1 MQCKDAKRKLRA
13 AQRQERTK
21 DRQKTYNE
29 IMKANSSDQ
38 KLFFKLINRQRSTTS
53 QADVILKNGSL
64 LTDDDDIRDAWRD
77 YFHKLGTPDPNPQ
90 FDDSYLKQVEADI
103 DVITQLNEN
112 SCEGSPVPI
121 TTEEV
126 NQAIKQLNNGK
137 AADDHGIQAEH
148 IKKAGTALHGP
159 LAHLYE
165 ICLSGYTFRHALMS
179 HADIFDIDRGHIFRK
194 HRHKN
199 NKKVAVIYE
208 KTVKNG
214 RY

>member
-13 AQRQERTK
+13 AQRQERAK

-29 IMKANSSDQ
+29 IMEGLEANSSDQ

-53 QADVILKNGSL
+53 QADAILKDGSL

-112 SCEGSPVPI
+112 PCEGSPVPI

-126 NQAIKQLNNGK
+126 NQAIIMVRLLMAMAFKQN
-137 AADDHGIQAEH
+137 I
-148 IKKAGTALHGP
+148 
-159 LAHLYE
+159 
-165 ICLSGYTFRHALMS
+165 
-179 HADIFDIDRGHIFRK
+179 
-194 HRHKN
+194 
-199 NKKVAVIYE
+199 
-208 KTVKNG
+208 
-214 RY
+214 